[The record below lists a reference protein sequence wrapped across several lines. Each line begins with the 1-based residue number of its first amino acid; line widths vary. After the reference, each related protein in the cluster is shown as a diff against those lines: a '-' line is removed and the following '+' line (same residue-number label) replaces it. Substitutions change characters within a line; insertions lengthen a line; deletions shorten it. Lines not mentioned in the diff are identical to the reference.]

1 MEWCKRIMRKHPKGI
16 TLSPTRRPYKR
27 VIQGFR
33 HFALLFKEKKKVAGK
48 PTPEEIE
55 RRVHGYRGQ
64 IITMGILAA
73 TQWYNE
79 LITKGGLTVNPTPSW
94 EAIDFSNNVDEM
106 ECA

>member
-1 MEWCKRIMRKHPKGI
+1 MVRKCEN
-16 TLSPTRRPYKR
+16 TQTES
-27 VIQGFR
+27 
-33 HFALLFKEKKKVAGK
+33 
-48 PTPEEIE
+48 
-55 RRVHGYRGQ
+55 HGAHHRGQ